1 MNSIYEGS
9 SKYQNISRISA
20 VTFAGCFGTTRS
32 LLFSQIL
39 VFINNFANKPA
50 DIAIGD
56 IFWCLD
62 YKHKEFVDL

>member
-9 SKYQNISRISA
+9 SKYQSTSQISA

-39 VFINNFANKPA
+39 VFINNFANISA
-50 DIAIGD
+50 DIGD
-56 IFWCLD
+56 TFWCLN

>member
-9 SKYQNISRISA
+9 TKYQNTSQISA
-20 VTFAGCFGTTRS
+20 VTFVGCFGTTRS

-50 DIAIGD
+50 DIGD
-56 IFWCLD
+56 IFWCLN

>member
-1 MNSIYEGS
+1 MNSIYVGS
-9 SKYQNISRISA
+9 NYQIISRISA

-50 DIAIGD
+50 DIGD
-56 IFWCLD
+56 IFRCLD